1 MLTIG
6 RAVAS
11 AATAMAVGAALAG
24 PAAAAPQPQPYRA
37 NDAGGF
43 RNLLPPG
50 TNGLANI
57 VELAAFQA
65 TGARPAHNDDQYAL
79 YRDLLYAAPG
89 IDQAGVGRYFKDAG
103 FGVRAGDAERTYSPR
118 PDVTIVRDRGYGVP
132 HIYADSR
139 AAALWA
145 VGYVSAEDRLFFM
158 DIFRHLGRG
167 RLSTLV
173 GGAPANRAFDRLVWR
188 LAPYSEADLQRQIE
202 SRPRG
207 YERESNELRADL
219 AQYVEGINAYIREAR
234 LNPLK
239 LPGEYAAVNRPL
251 GPDDWKG
258 TDVVATAAV
267 IGAIFGVGGGQEVD
281 AALVLEA
288 ARKRF
293 GRRRGGRVWR
303 DFRRVDDPE
312 SPRIVHKRRF
322 PYGLPPRKP
331 SGAALPDPGSTR
343 KHSVAGLGRVAR
355 SGRLARARRA
365 GLPEGSVERAAGLGA
380 RVRVGAAAG
389 GLRAPDRLLLTPGPD
404 GDGRARPG
412 DRRARRGL
420 PGGEPVR
427 ADRPRA

>member
-1 MLTIG
+1 M
-6 RAVAS
+6 
-11 AATAMAVGAALAG
+11 AALAA
-24 PAAAAPQPQPYRA
+24 PAVAAPQPQPYRA

-43 RNLLPPG
+43 RNVLPPG

-89 IDQAGVGRYFKDAG
+89 IDQAGVGRFFKDAELR
-103 FGVRAGDAERTYSPR
+103 RARRGRRAHLQPAARRDDRARPR
-118 PDVTIVRDRGYGVP
+118 LR
-132 HIYADSR
+132 R
-139 AAALWA
+139 AAHLRRLAGGGA
-145 VGYVSAEDRLFFM
+145 VGGRL
-158 DIFRHLGRG
+158 RERRGPAVLHGHLPPPGPG

-173 GGAPANRAFDRLVWR
+173 GGAPANRAFDRLVWK
-188 LAPYSEADLQRQIE
+188 LAPYTEADLQRQIE

-239 LPGEYAAVNRPL
+239 LPGEYAAVNRPQ

-343 KHSVAGLGRVAR
+343 KHAVAGRG
-355 SGRLARARRA
+355 RRA
-365 GLPEGSVERAAGLGA
+365 PASAAPRGRSA
-380 RVRVGAAAG
+380 RW
-389 GLRAPDRLLLTPGPD
+389 PSPRLSRT
-404 GDGRARPG
+404 RCWS
-412 DRRARRGL
+412 RRASPPRGGRWRSSG
-420 PGGEPVR
+420 P
-427 ADRPRA
+427 RPPTSHPRC